1 LDSKTLIQQRADF
14 YRDVRN
20 YFQGLDVLEVEVPI
34 LGRSGPTDLHLASM
48 SLFHSGEPLFLQ
60 TSPEFFMKRLLAQ
73 GSGDIFAICKSFR
86 EAEVGNR
93 HNPEFSMLEWY
104 RCGFSLDQLMAD
116 VQALV
121 QGFLPQMTFDAM
133 PYSEVFEHCLGV
145 NPHSATDQHLTGLA
159 SKHTGFEGEL
169 DRSGCL
175 DLLMSQC
182 IEPTLGKQ
190 ACFLYDF
197 PACQAAMAQIGPDRE
212 GQQVARRF
220 ELYIDGMEI
229 ANGYLELRSSKE
241 QRERFERDN
250 RARQIRRLPTMPI
263 DEVFLQALDQM
274 PDCAGVALGIDRLL
288 WLVCFHR
295 GLIEDSRLN
304 LGQVLLFPWQKL

>member
-1 LDSKTLIQQRADF
+1 
-14 YRDVRN
+14 
-20 YFQGLDVLEVEVPI
+20 
-34 LGRSGPTDLHLASM
+34 
-48 SLFHSGEPLFLQ
+48 
-60 TSPEFFMKRLLAQ
+60 
-73 GSGDIFAICKSFR
+73 
-86 EAEVGNR
+86 
-93 HNPEFSMLEWY
+93 MLEWY

-121 QGFLPQMTFDAM
+121 QGFLPQMAFDAM
-133 PYSEVFEHCLGV
+133 PYSEVFEHYFGV
-145 NPHSATDQHLTGLA
+145 NPHSTTDQQLAGLV
-159 SKHTGFEGEL
+159 SKHTSFEGEL

-182 IEPTLGKQ
+182 IEPTLGNQ

-197 PACQAAMAQIGPDRE
+197 PACQAAMAQIAQDGQ
-212 GQQVARRF
+212 GQQVALRF

-250 RARQIRRLPTMPI
+250 RVRQIRGLPTMPI
-263 DEVFLQALDQM
+263 DEAFLLALDQM

-288 WLVCFHR
+288 WLVCFHK
-295 GLIEDSRLN
+295 GLIEDSRLT